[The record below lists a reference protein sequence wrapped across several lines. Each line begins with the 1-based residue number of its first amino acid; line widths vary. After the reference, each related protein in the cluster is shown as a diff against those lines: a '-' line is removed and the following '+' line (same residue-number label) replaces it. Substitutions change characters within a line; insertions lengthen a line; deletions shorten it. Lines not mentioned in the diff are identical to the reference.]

1 MPDSYIFYI
10 SDFSPYITCYCPL
23 LQNFLICDN
32 NKIFCVVFVNG
43 KFCKYLALVTIN
55 DFSFFGFNVS
65 RNIANK
71 VGSNVTHLII
81 DKLLGLSIRLDL
93 CLQIHVC
100 VSFLFYFFLF
110 FIPAA
115 CFDFLA
121 VSASMHCSQVTQT
134 LLFNNFF
141 FKNGSHN
148 TIHTFKNYFAIMF
161 SVFSSSKISSIQ
173 TDS

>member
-1 MPDSYIFYI
+1 MPDSYIIYVR
-10 SDFSPYITCYCPL
+10 FSPLHNMLLSL

-32 NKIFCVVFVNG
+32 NKDFCLAFVNG
-43 KFCKYLALVTIN
+43 KFCKDLALVTTN
-55 DFSFFGFNVS
+55 DFFSFGLNIS
-65 RNIANK
+65 RNTTKK
-71 VGSNVTHLII
+71 VGSNVTLLII

>member
-10 SDFSPYITCYCPL
+10 SDFSPYIACYCPL

-55 DFSFFGFNVS
+55 DFSFFVFNVS

-71 VGSNVTHLII
+71 VGSNDTHLII

-93 CLQIHVC
+93 HLRIHIC
-100 VSFLFYFFLF
+100 VSFLFFFSFPSRMFWLF
-110 FIPAA
+110 SNEQCIHA
-115 CFDFLA
+115 
-121 VSASMHCSQVTQT
+121 
-134 LLFNNFF
+134 LFTGPINF
-141 FKNGSHN
+141 
-148 TIHTFKNYFAIMF
+148 TFQQLFH
-161 SVFSSSKISSIQ
+161 
-173 TDS
+173 

>member
-10 SDFSPYITCYCPL
+10 SDFSPYIACYWPL

-55 DFSFFGFNVS
+55 DFSFFVFNVS

-71 VGSNVTHLII
+71 VGSNDTHLII

-93 CLQIHVC
+93 HLRIHIC
-100 VSFLFYFFLF
+100 VSFLFFSFPSRMFWLF
-110 FIPAA
+110 SIEQCIRA
-115 CFDFLA
+115 
-121 VSASMHCSQVTQT
+121 
-134 LLFNNFF
+134 LFTGPTNF
-141 FKNGSHN
+141 
-148 TIHTFKNYFAIMF
+148 TFQQPFH
-161 SVFSSSKISSIQ
+161 
-173 TDS
+173 

>member
-10 SDFSPYITCYCPL
+10 SDFSPYIACYCPL

-32 NKIFCVVFVNG
+32 NKIFCVVFING

-71 VGSNVTHLII
+71 VGSNDTHLII

-93 CLQIHVC
+93 HLRIHIC
-100 VSFLFYFFLF
+100 VSFLF
-110 FIPAA
+110 
-115 CFDFLA
+115 
-121 VSASMHCSQVTQT
+121 
-134 LLFNNFF
+134 FF
-141 FKNGSHN
+141 FSQPYVLTFQQWTVHPCTVHGSHKL
-148 TIHTFKNYFAIMF
+148 HFSATFSLKMGLTALFTHL
-161 SVFSSSKISSIQ
+161 KIILL
-173 TDS
+173 